1 MCRTAGMTTLVLILN
16 PAAELVDRMDLSLT
30 RQIMR
35 IGITMRSRMT
45 MEKMSERLTE
55 KQLNYS
61 RGGATISRGQ
71 EAGQASWPRMFY
83 RVPPTAEPGKGSEY
97 SIMQTLLLVAF
108 ALFAGLL
115 MTRLFVKFHLP
126 DVTAYLVTGV
136 LIGPCVLGRLG
147 IRGFGFN
154 TFDEVESLSLISD
167 VALGFIAFAIGHE
180 FRLSA
185 LKQTGRQA
193 TIVGIL
199 QAVVTTIVVDAAL
212 IALHYAMPE
221 LLSMPAAITLGAI
234 ASATAP
240 AATLMVVRQYKAKGP
255 VTDVLLP
262 VVALDDAVGLVVF
275 AVSFGIAQ
283 SMESG
288 SVNTLAL
295 IVEPIGEVVLSLLLG
310 AAVGFALTDLER
322 YFHSHRNRNALI
334 VGSVVLTVAL
344 SQIKFDVGPF
354 TFGFSSLL
362 VCMMLGTVFCNF
374 CPLSEDLMLQADRWS
389 GPAITL
395 FFVLSGSALQFDV
408 FAEPAVILIGAVYI
422 IARSLGKYFGARVS
436 SDLAHCPENVRKYLG
451 ITLLPQAGVALGMC
465 ATAYRLLP
473 QDGVLIRSIILF
485 SVLVYELVGP
495 SLTKMAL
502 TRAGDIQTI
511 PAEIKNRREKR
522 LKQITKPVPA
532 KFDH

>member
-1 MCRTAGMTTLVLILN
+1 
-16 PAAELVDRMDLSLT
+16 
-30 RQIMR
+30 
-35 IGITMRSRMT
+35 
-45 MEKMSERLTE
+45 
-55 KQLNYS
+55 
-61 RGGATISRGQ
+61 
-71 EAGQASWPRMFY
+71 
-83 RVPPTAEPGKGSEY
+83 
-97 SIMQTLLLVAF
+97 MQTLLLVAF

-115 MTRLFVKFHLP
+115 MTRLFIRFHLP
-126 DVTAYLVTGV
+126 DVTAYLVAGV
-136 LIGPCVLGRLG
+136 LIGPCVLGRLNWP
-147 IRGFGFN
+147 GFGFQ
-154 TFDEVESLSLISD
+154 TFEQVESLSVISD

-199 QAVVTTIVVDAAL
+199 QAVITTVVVDIVL
-212 IALHYAMPE
+212 ISLHFIRPD
-221 LLSMPAAITLGAI
+221 LISLPVAITLGAI
-234 ASATAP
+234 AAATAP

-283 SMESG
+283 SMRAG
-288 SVNTLAL
+288 DVNVVAL
-295 IVEPIGEVVLSLLLG
+295 IVEPLAEVCLSLLLG
-310 AAVGFALTDLER
+310 GLTGVLLTWSER

-334 VGSVVLTVAL
+334 VGSVILTVAL
-344 SQIKFDVGPF
+344 SQLKFPVGPF

-362 VCMMLGTVFCNF
+362 VCMMLGTVVCNL

-389 GPAITL
+389 GPALTL

-408 FAEPAVILIGAVYI
+408 FANLSVVLIGCLYI
-422 IARSLGKYFGARVS
+422 LARSIGKYFGARWS
-436 SDLAHCPENVRKYLG
+436 SDLAHSPDTVRKYLG

-465 ATAYRLLP
+465 ATAARVMGP
-473 QDGVLIRSIILF
+473 EGTLIRNIILF

-502 TRAGDIQTI
+502 TKAGDIQGKSD
-511 PAEIKNRREKR
+511 ELKNRRTRR
-522 LKQITKPVPA
+522 LKEIRKKVPE
-532 KFDH
+532 KFNR

>member
-1 MCRTAGMTTLVLILN
+1 
-16 PAAELVDRMDLSLT
+16 
-30 RQIMR
+30 
-35 IGITMRSRMT
+35 
-45 MEKMSERLTE
+45 
-55 KQLNYS
+55 
-61 RGGATISRGQ
+61 
-71 EAGQASWPRMFY
+71 
-83 RVPPTAEPGKGSEY
+83 
-97 SIMQTLLLVAF
+97 MQTLLLVAF

-115 MTRLFVKFHLP
+115 MTRLFIRFHLP
-126 DVTAYLVTGV
+126 DVTAYLVAGV
-136 LIGPCVLGRLG
+136 LIGPCVLGRLNWP
-147 IRGFGFN
+147 GFGFQ
-154 TFDEVESLSLISD
+154 TFEQVESLSVISD

-199 QAVVTTIVVDAAL
+199 QAVITTVVVDIVL
-212 IALHYAMPE
+212 ISLHFIRPD
-221 LLSMPAAITLGAI
+221 LISLPVAITLGAI
-234 ASATAP
+234 AAATAP

-283 SMESG
+283 SMRAG
-288 SVNTLAL
+288 DVNVVAL
-295 IVEPIGEVVLSLLLG
+295 IVEPLAEVCLSLLLG
-310 AAVGFALTDLER
+310 GLTGVLLTWSER

-334 VGSVVLTVAL
+334 VGSVILTVAL
-344 SQIKFDVGPF
+344 SQLKFPVGPF

-362 VCMMLGTVFCNF
+362 VCMMLGTVFCNL

-389 GPAITL
+389 GPALTL

-408 FAEPAVILIGAVYI
+408 FANLSVVLIGCLYI
-422 IARSLGKYFGARVS
+422 LARSIGKYFGARWS
-436 SDLAHCPENVRKYLG
+436 SDLAHSPDTVRKYLG

-465 ATAYRLLP
+465 ATAARVMGP
-473 QDGVLIRSIILF
+473 EGTLIRNIILF

-502 TRAGDIQTI
+502 TKAGDIQGKSD
-511 PAEIKNRREKR
+511 ELKNRRTRR
-522 LKQITKPVPA
+522 LKEIRKKVPE
-532 KFDH
+532 KFNR